1 MRRRSVASCLSL
13 ASLLAAASGLAQP
26 APKPGGAQPAAPVAA
41 PAAPVAAP
49 AAQPETPAAPPAP
62 AEPRAVE
69 VSDPALAPVPPAK
82 RSLKSWRDVL
92 TLISARSPDL
102 IVAVQEIA
110 RAQGQARQAL
120 AQALPSINAS
130 ASVDQGIIPGTSFV
144 PGVGLVVGERLT
156 TMRASITATQPLLAP
171 RAWYGIETAKL
182 NVEIAKMNVED
193 RQRVVLAAV
202 ADAVVNVVTA
212 ERVAEINRV
221 GLRSSLELL
230 ELTRRR
236 AELGTGTKLDVVRA
250 EQDVAQARSSI
261 VTGDESLRKTREAL
275 GLALGTTESFA
286 VDPGISLN
294 EVESSLRS
302 ICAPGASDTRPDVRA
317 ARAQVKVAER
327 GITDAK
333 LAFAP
338 RADVSTTA
346 GSSYVVQ
353 SEFANNQW
361 SIQAL
366 LTVPIWDGGAR
377 YGATRAARAQA
388 EQQKARADA
397 AARTASLEQT
407 QATRG
412 IEVAEQARAVAAQA
426 RDLAAETARL
436 TRVAFNA
443 GTATSFELVQ
453 AQQALRQAEQQLALR
468 EFELVRAKIVALL
481 ASSSCRY

>member
-1 MRRRSVASCLSL
+1 MRRRSVASCLVL

-26 APKPGGAQPAAPVAA
+26 APKPPAPAQPAAAAPQPAA

-49 AAQPETPAAPPAP
+49 DAPAAPQ
-62 AEPRAVE
+62 EPRAVE
-69 VSDPALAPVPPAK
+69 VSDPALSPVTPAK
-82 RSLKSWRDVL
+82 QTLKTWRDVL

-102 IVAVQEIA
+102 LIAVQEIA
-110 RAQGQARQAL
+110 RAEGLARQAL
-120 AQALPSINAS
+120 AAALPSINAS
-130 ASVDQGIIPGTSFV
+130 AVVNQSLIPGTTFV
-144 PGVGLVVGERLT
+144 AGVGQVEQRLT
-156 TMRASITATQPLLAP
+156 TLRADITVSQPLLAP
-171 RAWYGIETAKL
+171 RAWYGIDTAKL
-182 NVEIAKMNVED
+182 NVEIARMNVED

-250 EQDVAQARSSI
+250 EQDVALARSNI

-275 GLALGTTESFA
+275 GLALGSSDAFA

-302 ICAPGASDTRPDVRA
+302 ICAQGGADERPDVRA
-317 ARAQVKVAER
+317 ARAQLKVTER
-327 GITDAK
+327 GVTDAK

-338 RADVSTTA
+338 RADLSSTA
-346 GSSYVVQ
+346 SSSYVVQ

-366 LTVPIWDGGAR
+366 LTIPIWDGGSR
-377 YGATRAARAQA
+377 YGATRVARAQV
-388 EQQKARADA
+388 EQQRARVDA
-397 AARTASLEQT
+397 ARRAASLEQT

-412 IEVAEQARAVAAQA
+412 IEVAEQARGVAAQA
-426 RDLAAETARL
+426 RDLATETARL
-436 TRVAFNA
+436 TRVAFSA

-453 AQQALRQAEQQLALR
+453 AQQALRQAELQLALR
-468 EFELVRAKIVALL
+468 DFELVRAKITALL
-481 ASSSCRY
+481 ASASCRY